1 MDYKNTRFTITL
13 SNRSDR
19 LYAVTMTNEANIL
32 LNNDDKM
39 DAKILDLLQGALGYF
54 EEQGAA
60 GKELYQLISTNI
72 ILSFNVEDM
81 IPHDDTLKEIVD
93 KFGLKIVY
101 PKGI

>member
-39 DAKILDLLQGALGYF
+39 DAKILDLLQGA
-54 EEQGAA
+54 A